1 MFKHYFGSV
10 VPSALVKKLYE
21 TKDKNKSN
29 NTVKLIKNGWSY
41 LTNEIEKM
49 SEDEKKLNNQIK
61 Y

>member
-1 MFKHYFGSV
+1 M
-10 VPSALVKKLYE
+10 PSALVKKLYE

-41 LTNEIEKM
+41 LKNEIEKM